1 MRKLTIVFFVAIVAS
16 TNLSIAQTV
25 FLATGGKVS
34 FFSETK
40 AENIDATT
48 SSMTSVLN
56 TSTGDIVFTV
66 PMRTFK
72 FKKSLME
79 EHFNEK
85 YVESEKYPKSVFKA
99 RVNEKIDW
107 TKNGVYNIT
116 ATGTFDLHGV
126 TKEVTEKGKITI
138 NEGKILLECNFQVSL
153 KDYNIQVP
161 SIVSSVIAD
170 LIDVKM
176 SCTYQPYKKAQ

>member
-1 MRKLTIVFFVAIVAS
+1 MKKILSVLFVVVIAATKI
-16 TNLSIAQTV
+16 SIGQTV
-25 FLATGGKVS
+25 FLATGGTVS
-34 FFSETK
+34 FFSETP
-40 AENIDATT
+40 AENIDAITT
-48 SSMTSVLN
+48 SMTSVLN
-56 TSTGDIVFTV
+56 TGTGDIAFTV

-85 YVESEKYPKSVFKA
+85 YVESEKYPKAAFKA
-99 RVNEKIDW
+99 KVNEKIDW
-107 TKNGVYNIT
+107 TKNGVYNVT

-126 TKEVTEKGKITI
+126 TKEVTEKGKLTI
-138 NEGKILLECNFQVSL
+138 NDNKILLECNFKVSL
-153 KDYNIQVP
+153 KDYKIEVP

>member
-1 MRKLTIVFFVAIVAS
+1 MKKVIIILFVAIVAS
-16 TNLSIAQTV
+16 TNISVGQTI
-25 FLATGGKVS
+25 FLATGGNVS

-40 AENIDATT
+40 AENIEATT

-56 TSTGDIVFTV
+56 ISTGEIAFTV

-99 RVNEKIDW
+99 KVNEKIDW
-107 TKNGVYNIT
+107 TKDGVYNVT
-116 ATGTFDLHGV
+116 ATGNFDLHGV
-126 TKEVTEKGKITI
+126 TKEVTEKGKVTI
-138 NEGKILLECNFQVSL
+138 KDGKILLECNFQVSL
-153 KDYNIQVP
+153 KDYKIEVP

-170 LIDVKM
+170 LMDVKM

>member
-1 MRKLTIVFFVAIVAS
+1 MRKIVALLFVAIVAS

-66 PMRTFK
+66 PLRTFK

-107 TKNGVYNIT
+107 TKDGVYNVT

-126 TKEVTEKGKITI
+126 TKEVTENGKITI
-138 NEGKILLECNFQVSL
+138 KDGKILLECNFQVSL
-153 KDYNIQVP
+153 KDYKIDVP